1 MTRRGPEPSDP
12 RHFRQD
18 VVPTLRTATAD
29 LSWLLGRGY
38 AEQAA
43 LKLVGDRF
51 QLAKRQ
57 RHAVV
62 RAACTDA
69 ERDQRAASRVS
80 VSNQPVVIDGFNTLI
95 VLERALAG
103 GPVFVGRDGAIRD
116 IGGVHGTYRTVEHT
130 PRAVHLLAGWL
141 ERHGASE
148 VRLLLDRPVS
158 NSGKLAGLIREAVP
172 AWTVDVEDRVDPLL
186 VDAEAVVCSADAWV
200 LDHCSR
206 WANVLQE
213 LLAEELP
220 DAWVVDLG

>member
-69 ERDQRAASRVS
+69 ERDQRAENRLYRRRLRAERELH
-80 VSNQPVVIDGFNTLI
+80 D
-95 VLERALAG
+95 VLESRRRA
-103 GPVFVGRDGAIRD
+103 RR
-116 IGGVHGTYRTVEHT
+116 
-130 PRAVHLLAGWL
+130 
-141 ERHGASE
+141 
-148 VRLLLDRPVS
+148 
-158 NSGKLAGLIREAVP
+158 
-172 AWTVDVEDRVDPLL
+172 
-186 VDAEAVVCSADAWV
+186 
-200 LDHCSR
+200 
-206 WANVLQE
+206 
-213 LLAEELP
+213 
-220 DAWVVDLG
+220 